1 MNVSLSTSLDT
12 TRGYNDFTTKCDITP
27 LEYLVWHALVVACVR
42 TINDK
47 EYMLSVSIVDISVHL
62 NVHKEKIRRSLIKL
76 RDKNLAQQ
84 MNRQWIYRLDGL
96 NLIN

>member
-1 MNVSLSTSLDT
+1 MNVNLATSFEA
-12 TRGYNDFTTKCDITP
+12 TRDYNNFTAKCEITP

-47 EYMLSVSIVDISVHL
+47 EYMLSVSIADVNMHI

-84 MNRQWIYRLDGL
+84 MNGLWIYRLDGL
-96 NLIN
+96 SLLN